1 MDKRSNLLV
10 FILALGVF
18 GILNTEMGV
27 IGILPLI
34 ADYYDVSVSKAGLFV
49 SLFALVVAISAPS
62 MPLLFS
68 GINRKK
74 AMLLVLGVFVLG
86 NIVSIFASNFT
97 IALIARVIPAFFHP
111 IYCSMAFTVAA
122 NSVSKEKA
130 PKAVSKIMLGVSAG
144 MVLGVPITSFIAS
157 ETSFEMAMLLFAI
170 INALTFIAT
179 LLLVPSMPVKE
190 RLTYGSQL
198 SVLKNSITW
207 LSIAAVVF
215 INSAIFGVYSY
226 LAEYLETI
234 TNISGKTISLML
246 VVYGGANVIGN
257 IVAGKLLTKNA
268 IKMVATFPFALGAIY
283 ILLFSFG
290 QFTVPMAI
298 ITLVWGIL
306 AGIGGNIAQYWITSA
321 APKAPDFANGLFL
334 SSANIGTTIGTAV
347 SGLFISVIG
356 TQYIVVGGLLSL
368 ILGAVCI
375 LLRNNIFSPRKQVS
389 IEEI

>member
-1 MDKRSNLLV
+1 MDKKSNLLI

-34 ADYYDVSVSKAGLFV
+34 ADYYDVSVSRAGLFV

-68 GINRKK
+68 GLNRKK
-74 AMLLVLGVFVLG
+74 AMLLVLGIFILG
-86 NIVSIFASNFT
+86 NIVSIFATNFT
-97 IALIARVIPAFFHP
+97 IAIIARVIPAFFHP

-122 NSVSKEKA
+122 NSVSHEES

-144 MVLGVPITSFIAS
+144 IVLGVPITSYIANES
-157 ETSFEMAMLLFAI
+157 SLELAMLFFAF
-170 INALTFIAT
+170 INAITFLAT
-179 LLLVPSMPVKE
+179 FLLVPSMPVKE
-190 RLTYGSQL
+190 KLSYGSQL
-198 SVLKNSITW
+198 SVLKSSITW
-207 LSIAAVVF
+207 LSIAAVIF
-215 INSAIFGVYSY
+215 INASIFGVYSY

-234 TNISGKTISLML
+234 THISGKTISLML

-257 IVAGKLLTKNA
+257 ILAGKLLTKNA
-268 IKMVATFPFALGAIY
+268 MKTVVIFPFALVAVY

-290 QFTVPMAI
+290 QLTAPMAI

-306 AGIGGNIAQYWITSA
+306 AGIGGNIAQFWISSA

-334 SSANIGTTIGTAV
+334 SSANIGTTVGTAV
-347 SGLFISVIG
+347 GGFFITAFG
-356 TQYIVVGGLLSL
+356 TPYIVIGGLLSV
-368 ILGAVCI
+368 ILSALFI
-375 LLRNNIFSPRKQVS
+375 LLRNNMFRIRKQ
-389 IEEI
+389 I